1 MIHEYTWPHGK
12 KSAVAR
18 LARCSPQ
25 ALSNILAGRY
35 RPSHQLAARLA
46 AVLGVDP
53 REVRADYNP
62 EYAAGRYVS
71 AAPDVSVGTEDGQS
85 CSSSAAAP
93 VCGRS
98 EHGEA
103 LS

>member
-1 MIHEYTWPHGK
+1 MISEYAWQHGR

-18 LARCSPQ
+18 LAKCSPQ

-53 REVRADYNP
+53 REVRADYDP

-71 AAPDVSVGTEDGQS
+71 TVPNVSVGTEDGQF

-93 VCGRS
+93 VCGRTVVEVVS
-98 EHGEA
+98 
-103 LS
+103 

>member
-1 MIHEYTWPHGK
+1 MISEYRWRHGEK
-12 KSAVAR
+12 ARVAR
-18 LARCSPQ
+18 SAGCSPQ
-25 ALSNILAGRY
+25 TLSNIIAKRY
-35 RPSHQLAARLA
+35 LPSHQLAARLA

-53 REVRADYNP
+53 REVRADYDP